1 MRKMEWK
8 KTGLLFIGLV
18 LLMGSCRNASK
29 GREEKYTLTVA
40 TLNGPS
46 AISMVKMMRD
56 SMLNDSVML
65 HFFVKNE
72 PNLVKP
78 MILQQRVDIAIL
90 PTNMASILFN
100 MGAKYR
106 LAAIPVWGTLYV
118 FGQDSTVNGWKDM
131 KGKHIYLM
139 GRGMTPDIMFR
150 YLLAANHLDPGKDI
164 HADYS
169 FPTHLELGN
178 AVAAGK
184 ATLGVISEPM
194 VTIAMAK
201 NKNVKRLLSLETEW
215 NRVFNDTVPFAQT
228 ALLVSD
234 SLLINHPRWVAEF
247 MHTYK
252 NAINWVNAN
261 REDAARL
268 VVRYGIMPDTTIA
281 AQTIPGCRLEYKDA
295 WPMRKGIDNYLNV
308 FYGFDPAVTGGRLP
322 SEDFYVNPDSLK

>member
-8 KTGLLFIGLV
+8 ITGLLIISLV
-18 LLMGSCRNASK
+18 MVLGSCRNVSNGK
-29 GREEKYTLTVA
+29 EVKYTLTVA

-56 SMLNDSVML
+56 SMLNDSVAL

-78 MILQQRVDIAIL
+78 MILQQKVDIAIL

-118 FGQDSTVNGWKDM
+118 FGQDSTVKCWNDL

-201 NKNVKRLLSLETEW
+201 NKNVRRLLSLETEW

-234 SLLINHPRWVAEF
+234 SLLINHPNWVAEF

-252 NAINWVNAN
+252 NAIHWVNAN

-281 AQTIPGCRLEYKDA
+281 AQTIPGCRLEYQDA
-295 WPMRKGIDNYLNV
+295 WPIRIGINDYLKV
-308 FYGFDPAVTGGRLP
+308 FYGFDPAVTGGKLP
-322 SEDFYVNPDSLK
+322 SEDFYINPDSLK